1 MQDAKERR
9 HVILCRNS
17 FICMKENGLP
27 RRSTDAGI
35 CGAELSVMKLSGEL
49 GRGEAI
55 QRFGETLGN
64 HGERP
69 PSGECLASP

>member
-1 MQDAKERR
+1 MRDAKERR
-9 HVILCRNS
+9 HVILGRNS

-35 CGAELSVMKLSGEL
+35 CGAELSVTMLSGEL
-49 GRGEAI
+49 ERSEAT
-55 QRFGETLGN
+55 QKFGETLGN
-64 HGERP
+64 HGARP